1 MRFQEPVN
9 ILPGTSPWKKS
20 ELADSKTENQCTLAR
35 GAFRGKD
42 VMADF
47 VCHCTSHLNILRG
60 DEEMDECC
68 FGVSTLFFCSF
79 IVAQTLSAIITYSIC
94 RF

>member
-20 ELADSKTENQCTLAR
+20 ELADSKTENQCTFAR
-35 GAFRGKD
+35 ALRGKD

-47 VCHCTSHLNILRG
+47 VCHCTSHL
-60 DEEMDECC
+60 
-68 FGVSTLFFCSF
+68 VSFPDPLAIEVEAENLSSFHPGPVTVLKKKTSLYCSAF
-79 IVAQTLSAIITYSIC
+79 SLS
-94 RF
+94 R